1 MITVTE
7 CARQELASL
16 LVSYRAE
23 DWEALRLLPSPH
35 SKFLLMLDN
44 ELSGD
49 QVVQYQGLR
58 VLFVG
63 IEYYHALN
71 GAILDCQEIED
82 GVILFLAWEQ
92 GDL

>member
-7 CARQELASL
+7 RARQELASL
-16 LVSYRAE
+16 LVAYRAE
-23 DWEALRLLPSPH
+23 DWEALRLLPTPH
-35 SKFLLMLDN
+35 GKFLLTLDN

-49 QVVQYQGLR
+49 QVVQYEGLR

-63 IEYYHALN
+63 IEYYYALN
-71 GAILDCQEIED
+71 AAILDCQETED
-82 GVILFLAWEQ
+82 GVILFLVREQ